1 MTRWLYP
8 LGVALLAVGGALLGY
23 GLFSGEDAPEPAE
36 PVAYVQQTACEACP
50 VNVTSAEVQHRDGST
65 LFIFEGDWPPT
76 LADLPADMRFTA
88 NDVVLVLHPTE
99 DGLEI
104 IEGTVGGEPLPEHS
118 VAATIENGAFMLN
131 LTDAII
137 EEPVSFALTGLIP
150 TDGELV
156 WSGHGAPT
164 NVAHGQGGDAE
175 TTTGT
180 ETTGGFRAETVE
192 EFLRAF
198 ATAFREGDEAFLLER
213 LNPATLDLYGEPQC
227 KALIATLKDPTR
239 AYELRKTSKPKPYE
253 YNPDGRSITVP
264 NVYTVTVQVTAN
276 GELSKQEIHLA
287 PVTDTLTWFAD
298 CGDPT
303 S

>member
-1 MTRWLYP
+1 M
-8 LGVALLAVGGALLGY
+8 
-23 GLFSGEDAPEPAE
+23 
-36 PVAYVQQTACEACP
+36 
-50 VNVTSAEVQHRDGST
+50 NVTSAEVQDRDGST
-65 LFIFEGDWPPT
+65 LFVFDGDWPDT
-76 LADLPADMRFTA
+76 LAEVPADLRFTA
-88 NDVVLVLHPTE
+88 NDVALVLHPTE

-104 IEGTVGGEPLPEHS
+104 TEGTVAGEPLPEHT

-131 LTDAII
+131 LTDPILEA
-137 EEPVSFALTGLIP
+137 PVRFVLEGLIP

-156 WSGHGAPT
+156 WGGHGAPT
-164 NVAHGQGGDAE
+164 NVAHGQGGGE

-180 ETTGGFRAETVE
+180 ETTGGGFRAETVE
-192 EFLRAF
+192 EFLQAF
-198 ATAFREGDEAFLLER
+198 ETAFREGDEAFLFER
-213 LNPATLDLYGEPQC
+213 LNPATVELYGEPQC

-239 AYELRKTSKPKPYE
+239 AYELRKTSKPKPYD